1 MASRAV
7 NRDEEIALVFARVLE
22 TIDTALTS
30 LYSVSR
36 EDATKIEQGLLDWFR
51 RYARRP
57 GSARPAN
64 SLRTDLMMMACRA
77 GHVYSIAKFDQS
89 SAGTEARERSL
100 TLGPEVI
107 AKELLESLEKR
118 DQDGNLE

>member
-1 MASRAV
+1 MSSKLV

-30 LYSVSR
+30 LYGVPR

-57 GSARPAN
+57 GSSRPAN
-64 SLRTDLMMMACRA
+64 SLRTDLLMMACRA
-77 GHVYSIAKFDQS
+77 GHVYSTAQIDEPSPAR
-89 SAGTEARERSL
+89 EVRERSL
-100 TLGPEVI
+100 ALGPEVI
-107 AKELLESLEKR
+107 AKELLDSLQKKDRER
-118 DQDGNLE
+118 EP

>member
-1 MASRAV
+1 MSSRPV

-30 LYSVSR
+30 LYGVPR

-57 GSARPAN
+57 GSARPVS
-64 SLRTDLMMMACRA
+64 SLRTDLIMMSCRA
-77 GHVYSIAKFDQS
+77 GHVYTSAQLTDQFAS
-89 SAGTEARERSL
+89 RDTVERSL

-107 AKELLESLEKR
+107 AKELLEEIAQR
-118 DQDGNLE
+118 DPESES